1 MEPVDFR
8 QVFKE
13 TTGGVGR
20 NAKMVRTYIIQQI
33 NDTGH
38 WEDILTTTDPNR
50 ARERQEELGQSG
62 RLLEFNSPAR
72 TRPAGTTKGC
82 DARSL
87 RARRALNKLSRCA
100 DASPDICPGLKS
112 FASTG

>member
-1 MEPVDFR
+1 MEPLDFR

-72 TRPAGTTKGC
+72 TRGARTTVE
-82 DARSL
+82 DSAT
-87 RARRALNKLSRCA
+87 ARRLATLRG
-100 DASPDICPGLKS
+100 DRRGRV
-112 FASTG
+112 